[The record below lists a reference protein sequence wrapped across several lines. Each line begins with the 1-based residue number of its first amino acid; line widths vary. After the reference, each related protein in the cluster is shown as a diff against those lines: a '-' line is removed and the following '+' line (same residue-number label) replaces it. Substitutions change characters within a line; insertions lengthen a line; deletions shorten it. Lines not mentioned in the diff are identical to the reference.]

1 MKIII
6 EKISSVLNEKEIQPL
21 DKSKEISGIL
31 KNESVEELLTKYLT
45 YSNEV
50 SSKGTS
56 NQFCILLLGLLYR
69 YLDCGTSISDFI
81 KEKKLES
88 MLYGGLIQ
96 LFQGK
101 SDNFCL
107 RMDLDHSWTCN
118 KYEYIQRIDIDF
130 YRSPKSILL
139 EAVKILK
146 NVDIEKFY
154 QLLFNDHSYLISFAI
169 LSYKLE
175 AEIPLEKVSKMMGTD
190 DELRENIGFSLLVY
204 KYGMISED
212 LKNGHESESKELFEK
227 ELKKIN
233 DNITELF
240 EGISDQQKI
249 SLSVNYSLCERYI
262 PKIIQDTLREG
273 KLGHILAAELVESG
287 KIRQITDL
295 RKILKIISKNI
306 IESVSDAASE
316 CLIKFIREN
325 KINLKFERPEDISE
339 ILSMLLQNT
348 KEKLYHFLCAEE
360 KQLMASEFDRQIRY
374 AIFLNDVRKKEVI
387 SLLLNCIQNSPEP
400 PTFLSTAKE
409 IITENHEALEELAK

>member
-118 KYEYIQRIDIDF
+118 KYEYIHRINIDF
-130 YRSPKSILL
+130 YILQKSILL
-139 EAVKILK
+139 
-146 NVDIEKFY
+146 
-154 QLLFNDHSYLISFAI
+154 
-169 LSYKLE
+169 
-175 AEIPLEKVSKMMGTD
+175 
-190 DELRENIGFSLLVY
+190 
-204 KYGMISED
+204 
-212 LKNGHESESKELFEK
+212 
-227 ELKKIN
+227 
-233 DNITELF
+233 
-240 EGISDQQKI
+240 
-249 SLSVNYSLCERYI
+249 
-262 PKIIQDTLREG
+262 
-273 KLGHILAAELVESG
+273 
-287 KIRQITDL
+287 
-295 RKILKIISKNI
+295 
-306 IESVSDAASE
+306 
-316 CLIKFIREN
+316 
-325 KINLKFERPEDISE
+325 
-339 ILSMLLQNT
+339 
-348 KEKLYHFLCAEE
+348 
-360 KQLMASEFDRQIRY
+360 
-374 AIFLNDVRKKEVI
+374 
-387 SLLLNCIQNSPEP
+387 
-400 PTFLSTAKE
+400 
-409 IITENHEALEELAK
+409 